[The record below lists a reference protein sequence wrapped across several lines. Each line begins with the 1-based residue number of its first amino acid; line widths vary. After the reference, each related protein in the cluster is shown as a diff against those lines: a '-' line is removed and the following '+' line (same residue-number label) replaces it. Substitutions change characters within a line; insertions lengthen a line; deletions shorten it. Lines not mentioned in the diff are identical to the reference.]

1 MTPSLSVD
9 VSRGVELW
17 KPDHVR
23 ALVELAE
30 GDLVPGPAGTHTSV
44 KPVRPHLRVKKG
56 ILQEQPMENILRHAD
71 LLLWRI
77 HEEGLV
83 PNEGLID
90 QRGAHNGDVTQ
101 LGNVLMRLRNLVTLN
116 IRFRKWIDVVVVE
129 FLFI

>member
-56 ILQEQPMENILRHAD
+56 ILQEQPMENIFRHAD
-71 LLLWRI
+71 LLLRRI

-83 PNEGLID
+83 PNEHLID
-90 QRGAHNGDVTQ
+90 
-101 LGNVLMRLRNLVTLN
+101 
-116 IRFRKWIDVVVVE
+116 
-129 FLFI
+129 